1 MGGDW
6 ETRVFDDVPRDDNS
20 RNLVGVREAD
30 TVGMISEA
38 SDADETLYLEG
49 VGESAVEV
57 LKSLLRTGLS
67 RICTDAHE
75 SCR

>member
-1 MGGDW
+1 M
-6 ETRVFDDVPRDDNS
+6 FDDGKRDDNS

-30 TVGMISEA
+30 TVGIMISEA